1 MVPRVAELW
10 RHPVKSLRGM
20 RVERVELDALGVRH
34 DRRFL
39 VVDREGKFLTQREL
53 PTMTLVRTVIDGE
66 TLLLRAEDASTVRVP
81 LEPGEDGPSRDVVV
95 WNDTVRAVEPSPE
108 ASALLTRVLGTECA
122 LVGFPPSSV
131 REVPAE
137 YAERARPGARVG
149 FADAFP
155 LLVANPASLAD
166 LERQSG
172 TKLAMERFRPNVVI
186 EGWDAWA
193 EDRSR
198 AVRIGAIT
206 LHLVKPC
213 SRCAITTIDPDT
225 GARGPEPL
233 RTMAET
239 RRDPERPSKVLFA
252 MNAIHD
258 REGTIAVGDP
268 VEVIG

>member
-1 MVPRVAELW
+1 MALRVAELW

-39 VVDREGKFLTQREL
+39 VVDRDGKFLTQREI
-53 PTMTLVRTVIDGE
+53 PTMTLVRTAIDGE
-66 TLLLRAEDASTVRVP
+66 SLILRAEDGSVVRLP
-81 LEPGEDGPSRDVVV
+81 LEPGEAGEARDVVV
-95 WNDTVRAVEPSPE
+95 WNDTVRAVEPSRA
-108 ASALLTRVLGTECA
+108 ASALLTRVLGMECK
-122 LVGFPPSSV
+122 LVAFPPSSV
-131 REVPAE
+131 RAVPPE
-137 YAERARPGARVG
+137 YAERVRPGARVG

-172 TKLAMERFRPNVVI
+172 TKLAMERFRPNIVI

-193 EDRSR
+193 EDHVR
-198 AVRIGAIT
+198 ALRIGEIT
-206 LHLVKPC
+206 VHLVKPC
-213 SRCAITTIDPDT
+213 SRCAITTVDPDT
-225 GARGPEPL
+225 AARGPEPL

-239 RRDPERPSKVLFA
+239 RRDPDRPGKVFFA

-258 REGTIAVGDP
+258 RDGTIAVGDG
-268 VEVIG
+268 VEVVR